1 MAFERTIAAV
11 PPRAFTADGTQFGVV
26 TVADTI
32 GFKVKAEV
40 VLNATGLPPLSLQVK
55 RVLSNTQLIVGP
67 NGKISPN
74 DFKDISAYTVALG
87 ASIQAQEQ
95 NKVNIPDVDH
105 YKAIYE
111 MDPTV
116 ADRVIPVDPYGNLYG
131 PDNPIP
137 VIFDGTIEAS
147 VVEIKGSPS
156 GDLLNVNADGSI
168 NVNIIETPVS
178 GQTVR
183 SIYNQVLTVA
193 AGSTTTL
200 VTYTVPIGYTAVLE
214 RANASGD
221 NIGRY
226 DVLYNSAPFD
236 TRRTM
241 FGSDLTTD
249 FDYTTGTSNGL
260 ILNSGDVV
268 LIQVTNPRPTAAA
281 YNARIQ
287 VLEIA

>member
-1 MAFERTIAAV
+1 MAFERTIPAV
-11 PPRAFTADGTQFGVV
+11 APTAFTADGSAFGVV

-32 GFKVKAEV
+32 GVKVKQII
-40 VLNATGLPPLSLQVK
+40 VLCATGLPPLSLQVK
-55 RVLSNTQLIVGP
+55 RVLSATQFIVGP
-67 NGKISPN
+67 NGLISPDN
-74 DFKDISAYTVALG
+74 FKNISAYTLAAG
-87 ASIQAQEQ
+87 AYFYAQEQ
-95 NKVNIPDVDH
+95 NKANIPDADH

-137 VIFDGTIEAS
+137 VQFDGTIEAS

-168 NVNIIETPVS
+168 NVNIVETPVT

-193 AGSTTTL
+193 ANATVTL
-200 VTYTVPIGYTAVLE
+200 VAYTVPIGYTAILE

-226 DVLYNSAPFD
+226 DILYNSALFD

-260 ILNSGDVV
+260 ALNSGDVV
-268 LIQVTNPRPTAAA
+268 IIQVTNPRPNAAA
-281 YNARIQ
+281 FNARIQ